1 LVIDGRIRIQIRI
14 CFSSLSVYFI
24 KLSTTNY
31 CTHTVLTLRRSGPVQ
46 IMTDLD
52 PGGLKTYGS
61 GSTTL
66 LLLSGNDAADQ
77 LARNGAAMNP
87 AW

>member
-1 LVIDGRIRIQIRI
+1 
-14 CFSSLSVYFI
+14 
-24 KLSTTNY
+24 
-31 CTHTVLTLRRSGPVQ
+31 
-46 IMTDLD
+46 MTDLD

-87 AW
+87 GW